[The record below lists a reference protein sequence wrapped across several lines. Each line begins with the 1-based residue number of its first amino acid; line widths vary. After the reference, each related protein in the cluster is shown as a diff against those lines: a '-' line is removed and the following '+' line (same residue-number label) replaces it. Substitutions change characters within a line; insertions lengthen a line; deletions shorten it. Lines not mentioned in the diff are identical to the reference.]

1 MMPTEPRRSLANMPS
16 WALAAVVA
24 RSVAEA
30 KSAAQRAKSRMFMAP
45 HRYRFYIPRNGL
57 GDLAIR
63 RRCGDLAA
71 FAAPRPGLKSWRVL
85 FATRVSR
92 GPKDTRSGLC
102 RARPPPLED
111 ERVIEEPDDPGNDRR
126 VGDVEDVPGEA
137 ADVEMDEVE
146 HRPVGDAVDG
156 VAERAAD
163 DQPERGGDEP
173 VRRPPDPQRKPDAGD
188 DRDRDEGP
196 AAEFAVL
203 LEQPVGDAA
212 VPDHDQVEERH
223 QPDRLALREHVDEEE
238 IELRRLIE
246 RKRRERDERAEA
258 GRSGHAARALSHSR
272 SAAAS
277 RGVTSG

>member
-24 RSVAEA
+24 RSVTEA
-30 KSAAQRAKSRMFMAP
+30 KSAAKRAKSRMFMAP
-45 HRYRFYIPRNGL
+45 HRYRFYIPRNGP

-71 FAAPRPGLKSWRVL
+71 FSIPRPGLKSRRVF
-85 FATRVSR
+85 FATRGAR
-92 GPKDTRSGLC
+92 ELQDTRSGLC

-111 ERVIEEPDDPGNDRR
+111 ERVIEEPDDSGNDCRI
-126 VGDVEDVPGEA
+126 GDVEDVPGKA

-146 HRPVGDAVDG
+146 HRPVGDAVDR

-163 DQPERGGDEP
+163 DQPERGGDER
-173 VRRPPDPQRKPDAGD
+173 VRRPPDPRREPDAGD
-188 DRDRDEGP
+188 DRERDEGP
-196 AAEFAVL
+196 AAEFAIL

-212 VPDHDQVEERH
+212 VPDHDEVEEGAK
-223 QPDRLALREHVDEEE
+223 PDRLALRQHVDEQE

-246 RKRRERDERAEA
+246 RKRRERAERAEA

-272 SAAAS
+272 SASAS

>member
-16 WALAAVVA
+16 WAPAAVA
-24 RSVAEA
+24 PRSVAEA
-30 KSAAQRAKSRMFMAP
+30 KSAAKRAKSRMFMAP
-45 HRYRFYIPRNGL
+45 HRYRFYIPRNGP

-71 FAAPRPGLKSWRVL
+71 FSIPRPGLKSRRVL
-85 FATRVSR
+85 FATRGSR
-92 GPKDTRSGLC
+92 GPKDTRSRLR

-111 ERVIEEPDDPGNDRR
+111 ERVIEEADDPGNDRR
-126 VGDVEDVPGEA
+126 IGDVEDVPGEA

-163 DQPERGGDEP
+163 DQPERSGDER

-203 LEQPVGDAA
+203 LEQPIGDAA
-212 VPDHDQVEERH
+212 VPDHDQVDEGGELH
-223 QPDRLALREHVDEEE
+223 RLLHRQVEDEQGV
-238 IELRRLIE
+238 ELGRL
-246 RKRRERDERAEA
+246 
-258 GRSGHAARALSHSR
+258 
-272 SAAAS
+272 
-277 RGVTSG
+277 